1 MLSDRIE
8 SLRARHQHLEQ
19 ELDQETNRPLPNP
32 ATIKDLK
39 RRKLA
44 IKDEMS
50 RLSTSG

>member
-1 MLSDRIE
+1 MLSDRLE

-19 ELDQETNRPLPNP
+19 ELDQETARPLPNP

-44 IKDEMS
+44 LKDEMN
-50 RLSTSG
+50 RLSAAS